1 MEDGDSDRAR
11 SDARLAMTGA
21 TLAAVDVFLAYI
33 SVVIFFLSVS
43 LLLFCY
49 WRYSGRVR
57 RALMPRDER
66 TDGRTDGRRTIPI
79 SFQIGSNAISSSEG
93 LSNLECQIEKLP
105 SSLIPQG
112 HAPKISNLNFK
123 LNVNFELIICWT
135 GERARHL
142 AHLLSPTAQFARDS
156 GLH

>member
-1 MEDGDSDRAR
+1 MWTVEDGDSDRAR

-66 TDGRTDGRRTIPI
+66 TDDGPFRLVFRLDRMQ
-79 SFQIGSNAISSSEG
+79 FQARKEG
-93 LSNLECQIEKLP
+93 LSNLERQIEKLP

-112 HAPKISNLNFK
+112 LAPNLKPK
-123 LNVNFELIICWT
+123 LQIEC
-135 GERARHL
+135 
-142 AHLLSPTAQFARDS
+142 
-156 GLH
+156 

>member
-1 MEDGDSDRAR
+1 MSIDFGGVSVWRTVTVTVSALDRAR

-57 RALMPRDER
+57 RALMPRDGR
-66 TDGRTDGRRTIPI
+66 TDGRTTDH
-79 SFQIGSNAISSSEG
+79 S
-93 LSNLECQIEKLP
+93 
-105 SSLIPQG
+105 
-112 HAPKISNLNFK
+112 
-123 LNVNFELIICWT
+123 
-135 GERARHL
+135 
-142 AHLLSPTAQFARDS
+142 D
-156 GLH
+156 